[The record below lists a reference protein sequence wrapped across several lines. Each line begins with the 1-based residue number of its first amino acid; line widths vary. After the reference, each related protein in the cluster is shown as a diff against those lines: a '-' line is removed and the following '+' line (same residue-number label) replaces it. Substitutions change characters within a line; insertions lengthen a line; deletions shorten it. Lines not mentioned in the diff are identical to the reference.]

1 MTPPE
6 NLQPLSPRQ
15 QFSGGLAVCFVFFF
29 AGFMPFFLNGL
40 HDLVPEWLF
49 LLLAILPIQLG
60 NIASCLI
67 PLWKYPSDRR
77 WHQRLDLKKLD
88 RAGLKRVF
96 LGTPAVYFLAAVVTG
111 LTVWLLRRAGIP
123 PMEQAIVT
131 MLRQGSP
138 LIAAILI
145 TSTVL
150 LAPIGEEL
158 CFRYAI
164 FRALESHTG
173 FWAAAVM
180 TALFFAAAHANLQ
193 VLPSLF
199 LLSLWLSWLYRR
211 TGSLLAPMLAHAL
224 FNAASM
230 ALILLTMR

>member
-6 NLQPLSPRQ
+6 NPQPQSPRQ
-15 QFSGGLAVCFVFFF
+15 FLSGSLAFCFVLFF
-29 AGFMPFFLNGL
+29 AGVMPFFTAGL
-40 HDLVPEWLF
+40 HDSVPEWLF
-49 LLLAILPIQLG
+49 LLLAIGPVQLG

-77 WHQRLDLKKLD
+77 WHQRLDLKKIG
-88 RAGLKRVF
+88 RAELKQVF
-96 LGTPAVYFLAAVVTG
+96 LGTLAVYLLAGAVTTLMVS
-111 LTVWLLRRAGIP
+111 LLRLAGISP
-123 PMEQAIVT
+123 AEQPIVT

-145 TSTVL
+145 PSTVL
-150 LAPIGEEL
+150 LAPAGEEV

-164 FRALESHTG
+164 FRVLESRTG
-173 FWAAAVM
+173 FWAAAAM
-180 TALFFAAAHANLQ
+180 TALFFAGAHANLQ

-224 FNAASM
+224 FNAVSM
-230 ALILLTMR
+230 ALILRTVN